1 MNATF
6 FRYAGNPK
14 KVLKQLSGGIT
25 VSGIKPFEDFSDQT
39 PSFIIA
45 YNPAIYECNYVVIE
59 GHYYFTTNKF
69 LQTGNRMEIICK
81 KDVLTD
87 LLTNGN
93 NSIIGLPVIVG
104 RSSSDYNSYINDT
117 MQGEQVNYTTYSI
130 AFDTDFALNSNIIV
144 CAIGGE

>member
-6 FRYAGNPK
+6 FRYTGNPK

-25 VSGIKPFEDFSDQT
+25 VSGIQPFEDLSEQN
-39 PSFIIA
+39 PSLIVS
-45 YNPAIYECNYVVIE
+45 YNPAIYDCNYVVID
-59 GHYYFTTNKF
+59 GHYYFITDRF
-69 LQTGNRMEIICK
+69 LQTGNRIEITCK

-93 NSIIGLPVIVG
+93 NSVLNLPVIVE
-104 RSSSDYNSYINDT
+104 RSSSDYNSYISDS
-117 MQGEQVNYTTYSI
+117 MQSEQVNYTTYSI
-130 AFDTDFALNSNIIV
+130 AFDTDFALNSSIIV